1 MDSAALAQKLTDYD
15 ANPVTA
21 TTALNTALGTF
32 GVPEIRNTVSG
43 LRTTVANTTN
53 ALNEVDPSVTGRTQ
67 GSLVTEAQRAAQV
80 NNERAPIAQ
89 NLTDENNS
97 LNENQQALTDALGEA
112 TTSANNAVSDYNSG
126 RTALQDEYNDTYQRE
141 QDTAKSAADAAASAE
156 QQREFNVS
164 QATTRGSSSY
174 NGGSNT
180 PLSKTQVTAGIRQ
193 GLESVKGGDG
203 HVAPADLAKAYDDW
217 MQSGLSDA
225 DFWSAFQGY
234 WNPNQGNYKQQ
245 FNAAK

>member
-1 MDSAALAQKLTDYD
+1 MPDSATLASQLAAYN
-15 ANPVTA
+15 ANPVTS
-21 TTALNTALGTF
+21 TGALNDALGQF

-43 LRTTVANTTN
+43 LRTTVANTTA
-53 ALNEVDPSVTGRTQ
+53 ALNNVDPSVTGRTQ
-67 GSLVTEAQRAAQV
+67 GSLVTEAQREAQV

-97 LNENQQALTDALGEA
+97 LNQNQSDLTDALNQA
-112 TTSANNAVSDYNSG
+112 TTLANNKVSDYNAG
-126 RTALQDEYNDTYQRE
+126 RTALQDEYTTEYQKE
-141 QDTAKSAADAAASAE
+141 QDAASQAAAQAAAAE

-164 QATTRGSSSY
+164 NSTKLATA
-174 NGGSNT
+174 NGGSNPT
-180 PLSKTQVTAGIRQ
+180 LSKTQVTAGIRQ
-193 GLESVKGGDG
+193 GLQSVVGGDG

-225 DFWSAFQGY
+225 DFWTNFQGY
-234 WNPNQGNYKQQ
+234 WNPNQSNYKQQ

>member
-1 MDSAALAQKLTDYD
+1 MPDSATLASQLSAYN
-15 ANPVTA
+15 ANPVTS
-21 TTALNTALGTF
+21 TSALNDALGQF

-53 ALNEVDPSVTGRTQ
+53 ALNAVDPSVTGRTQ
-67 GSLVTEAQRAAQV
+67 GSLVTEAQREAQV

-97 LNENQQALTDALGEA
+97 LNTNQQALTDALGQA
-112 TTSANNAVSDYNSG
+112 TTQANNEVSDYQSG
-126 RTALQDEYNDTYQRE
+126 QKVLQDEYNTEYQKE
-141 QDTAKSAADAAASAE
+141 QDAAAAAE
-156 QQREFNVS
+156 QQREFNTTNS
-164 QATTRGSSSY
+164 TKLATSGSAA
-174 NGGSNT
+174 T
-180 PLSKTQVTAGIRQ
+180 PKLTQTQVTAGIRS
-193 GLESVKGGDG
+193 GLQSVVGSDG

-225 DFWSAFQGY
+225 GFWSAFQGY
-234 WNPNQGNYKQQ
+234 WNPNQSNYKQQ